1 MAVSEPREK
10 ESVDACL
17 ESEPLRS
24 IFLLAT
30 EGGTSF
36 QSLFP
41 YGTYPSDKNDSEYF
55 VTLNCNN

>member
-10 ESVDACL
+10 ESVDARL
-17 ESEPLRS
+17 ESEPLRR

-55 VTLNCNN
+55 VTLNRNN